1 MKSTKPKVKVRGS
14 FPKLS
19 TNVTLTMPLSPL
31 SGLRF
36 FLFPM
41 SVLGKVVPILFWQSG
56 IAYLSLHSCLHLH
69 QLAFT
74 SWAAHLAPSPGLRAT
89 ESSEGRRQRGNL
101 QVCLEYLPTA
111 PLTAQTLE
119 ETAPMCLCEQA
130 LELSHKAFPVAVLQR
145 LLN

>member
-1 MKSTKPKVKVRGS
+1 MKSTNPKVRVGGS

-19 TNVTLTMPLSPL
+19 TNVTLTVPPSPL

-36 FLFPM
+36 FFFPM
-41 SVLGKVVPILFWQSG
+41 SVSGKVVPILFWQSG
-56 IAYLSLHSCLHLH
+56 IAYLSLHSCEH
-69 QLAFT
+69 LAFT

-89 ESSEGRRQRGNL
+89 ESAEGRRQRGNL
-101 QVCLEYLPTA
+101 WVCLEYLPTA

-130 LELSHKAFPVAVLQR
+130 LELSHKTKHSQ
-145 LLN
+145 